1 MNFKDRI
8 SDAFH
13 GKTVLVTGHTGFKG
27 GWLALWL
34 HAIGAKIVGYSLNP
48 PTNPSFFQETGL
60 KNLITDKRGDIL
72 EKEKLTRVVEKYRP
86 DFIFHL
92 AAQPLVRDSYKNPW
106 DTFNVNVMGTV
117 NILEAIR
124 LSRHPTSCVCIT
136 SDKCYENREWIYAYR
151 ENDALGGYDPY
162 SASKGAAEIAIASYR
177 KSFFNP
183 EGKARLAR
191 SLPHGQAILLA
202 AETGQQTALFPIA
215 YDPWKKTIRLKSATR
230 MPFVHGSLY
239 WIPCPVTSSL
249 HLR

>member
-92 AAQPLVRDSYKNPW
+92 AAQPLVRDSVQK
-106 DTFNVNVMGTV
+106 
-117 NILEAIR
+117 
-124 LSRHPTSCVCIT
+124 S
-136 SDKCYENREWIYAYR
+136 
-151 ENDALGGYDPY
+151 LGY
-162 SASKGAAEIAIASYR
+162 
-177 KSFFNP
+177 
-183 EGKARLAR
+183 L
-191 SLPHGQAILLA
+191 
-202 AETGQQTALFPIA
+202 
-215 YDPWKKTIRLKSATR
+215 
-230 MPFVHGSLY
+230 
-239 WIPCPVTSSL
+239 
-249 HLR
+249 